1 MKTRRLGN
9 SDLQITPV
17 GFGAWAI
24 GGTGYDFAWG
34 HQDDAESILAIHRA
48 LELGVNWIDTAPVY
62 GMGHSEEIVAGALKD
77 WRGPRPLIFTKC
89 VLRWDDQGRV
99 SQNFSADSIRR
110 ECEDSLRRLQVS
122 VIDLYQ
128 MHWPPADNGP
138 GLEEAWQ
145 TMADLQKEG
154 KVRWIGVSN
163 FSAAQMERAEK
174 ISPVISL
181 QPPYSTIR
189 RQIETETLPYCEKQ
203 DIGVIV
209 YSPMAS
215 GLLTGA
221 MTRERAAKLPT
232 DDWRTRN
239 PEFREPKLAKN
250 LELVERL
257 RKVGARYSRTPGEVA
272 IAWTMRLPAV
282 TGAIVGARNAKQ
294 AEGVMRAG
302 ELELTAQDIAEI
314 ESSAAAHA
322 VR

>member
-34 HQDDAESILAIHRA
+34 HQDDAESIPAIHRA

-110 ECEDSLRRLQVS
+110 ECEDSLRRLRVN

-145 TMADLQKEG
+145 TMADLRKEG

-174 ISPVISL
+174 IAPVISL
-181 QPPYSTIR
+181 QPPYSLIR
-189 RQIETETLPYCEKQ
+189 RQIEAETLPYCEKQ

-239 PEFREPKLAKN
+239 PEFREPKLTKN
-250 LELVERL
+250 LELVDRL
-257 RKVGARYSRTPGEVA
+257 KKVGARCSRTPGEVA
-272 IAWTMRLPAV
+272 IAWTLRLPAV

-294 AEGVMRAG
+294 AEGVMGAG
-302 ELELTAQDIAEI
+302 ELQLTPQDIAEI
-314 ESSAAAHA
+314 EGSAAAHA